1 MLEKIEAL
9 APQPQKWP
17 GPPGRLLHTIV
28 HEGDDEAETEAR
40 QKEAQEKALAEHI
53 AAHPE
58 DAGSTVKDFFWVIR
72 VILRPPKWRWES
84 GRAVWD
90 EPPTIAVEDEEPSL
104 IWEDDAEPPATGAGV
119 EELSPPRSEW
129 KGDGRGNGGGDGG

>member
-1 MLEKIEAL
+1 VKPSASRIERMLEKIEAL

-28 HEGDDEAETEAR
+28 HEGDDEGETEAR

-72 VILRPPKWRWES
+72 VILRPPS
-84 GRAVWD
+84 GDGKAAARSG
-90 EPPTIAVEDEEPSL
+90 T
-104 IWEDDAEPPATGAGV
+104 
-119 EELSPPRSEW
+119 SPPRSLS
-129 KGDGRGNGGGDGG
+129 KMKSRP

>member
-28 HEGDDEAETEAR
+28 HEGDDEGETEAR

-72 VILRPPKWRWES
+72 VILRPPS
-84 GRAVWD
+84 
-90 EPPTIAVEDEEPSL
+90 
-104 IWEDDAEPPATGAGV
+104 
-119 EELSPPRSEW
+119 
-129 KGDGRGNGGGDGG
+129 GDGKAAARSGTSPHDRCRR